1 MKLAFFDN
9 FFINIM
15 IVSIPFKKEL
25 PTLPS
30 NNSPTQF
37 IGAPVKRRED
47 PALITGQG
55 QYVADIS
62 LDGMLHMKV
71 VRSPYAHAKILR
83 IATVGAELMP
93 GVAAIFTGAD
103 VNPHLAQPL
112 PMDVGMK
119 SRKYSDVKQ
128 PGHYPLATGKVLHV
142 GDPVAVVVAETAYQA
157 ADAAE
162 MIWVDYEPLPAVV
175 EPEAALVPDAPVLHE
190 AWSDNV
196 AFRWTDEGGDVD
208 AAFAQAD
215 TVVELR
221 LVNQRLIP
229 NAMEPRA
236 VVARYD
242 ETSASLTL
250 WTTTQIPHKVKN
262 AVAATLTL
270 APDQVR
276 VIAPDV
282 GGGFGAKANIYGE
295 EILAPFIARQVRR
308 PIKWVATRSED
319 YLATCHGRDQTAEVR
334 LAANRD
340 GQVLGAQIR
349 AITDCGAYYS
359 RVTPG
364 IMSLTA
370 EMMTGVYDI
379 PNARFEGLAVFTN
392 KVCTEPYRGA
402 GRPEAAYFI
411 ERAMDV
417 LAEKLGL
424 DPAELR
430 RRNFIA
436 PNRFPY
442 RTAIGAEYDSGDY
455 GRALEK
461 ALALIDYPALR
472 AEQRRQ
478 RQTTGGRLL
487 GIGLACYVEV
497 CGFGPWEMG
506 RVTVDGQGQVTILS
520 GTMPNGQGHHT
531 TWAQIAAEALQI
543 PLTDITVKTGDTA
556 VVPRGNGTYG
566 SRSTPVGGSAV
577 RDNAESVRARALQI
591 AAHLL
596 EAAPEDMELV
606 TGRFQVRGVPDRSL
620 TWRDV
625 AQAAHNDNLP
635 EDMRGELSA
644 DQNFKPGGETYPF
657 GVHVCLVEVETETGH
672 IDIKRYLTVDDCGVV
687 INPLLAEGQ
696 IHGGIAQG
704 IGQALFEGAVYDELG
719 NLLSGS
725 LMDYAVPKAYNL
737 PSYDANR
744 TETPSPHN
752 LLGVKGIGEAA
763 TIGSTPA
770 VVNAVVDALAPYGI
784 RHLDMP
790 LTAEKVWT
798 AVRNS
803 ANSS

>member
-1 MKLAFFDN
+1 MS
-9 FFINIM
+9 
-15 IVSIPFKKEL
+15 SIAVP
-25 PTLPS
+25 P
-30 NNSPTQF
+30 
-37 IGAPVKRRED
+37 
-47 PALITGQG
+47 PA
-55 QYVADIS
+55 A
-62 LDGMLHMKV
+62 
-71 VRSPYAHAKILR
+71 
-83 IATVGAELMP
+83 
-93 GVAAIFTGAD
+93 
-103 VNPHLAQPL
+103 
-112 PMDVGMK
+112 
-119 SRKYSDVKQ
+119 
-128 PGHYPLATGKVLHV
+128 HYPPAVRDPVPLLHRTLREWGGRDDLWVFAYASLIWRPDFDVAEQRLARVHGWHRALQMWSRVNRGTPERPGLVFALLSGGSCHGAVLRVPQRDGEAVLH
-142 GDPVAVVVAETAYQA
+142 
-157 ADAAE
+157 
-162 MIWVDYEPLPAVV
+162 
-175 EPEAALVPDAPVLHE
+175 
-190 AWSDNV
+190 
-196 AFRWTDEGGDVD
+196 
-208 AAFAQAD
+208 
-215 TVVELR
+215 R
-221 LVNQRLIP
+221 LWDR
-229 NAMEPRA
+229 
-236 VVARYD
+236 
-242 ETSASLTL
+242 
-250 WTTTQIPHKVKN
+250 
-262 AVAATLTL
+262 
-270 APDQVR
+270 
-276 VIAPDV
+276 
-282 GGGFGAKANIYGE
+282 
-295 EILAPFIARQVRR
+295 
-308 PIKWVATRSED
+308 
-319 YLATCHGRDQTAEVR
+319 
-334 LAANRD
+334 
-340 GQVLGAQIR
+340 
-349 AITDCGAYYS
+349 
-359 RVTPG
+359 
-364 IMSLTA
+364 

-424 DPAELR
+424 DPAEMR

-752 LLGVKGIGEAA
+752 PLGVKGIGEAA

-770 VVNAVVDALAPYGI
+770 VVNAVIDALASYGI

-790 LTAEKVWT
+790 LTAEKIWT